1 MYKVFVSSKLC
12 ADFACSYSAADLSHL
27 RTCVLDALM
36 LFNLDN
42 VHIHIG
48 KVNDKENEKKK

>member
-1 MYKVFVSSKLC
+1 MFKVFVSSKLC
-12 ADFACSYSAADLSHL
+12 DDFACSYSAADISHL

-42 VHIHIG
+42 VHIHIC
-48 KVNDKENEKKK
+48 KTDEKKK

>member
-12 ADFACSYSAADLSHL
+12 DDFAVSCSAADLSHL
-27 RTCVLDALM
+27 RTCVLDALL

-48 KVNDKENEKKK
+48 KFPDNEKKK

>member
-12 ADFACSYSAADLSHL
+12 DDFAASYSAADVSHL
-27 RTCVLDALM
+27 RTCILNALM

-42 VHIHIG
+42 IDIHIC
-48 KVNDKENEKKK
+48 KVDEKKK

>member
-12 ADFACSYSAADLSHL
+12 DDFAFSAADVSHL
-27 RTCVLDALM
+27 RTCILDVLM

-42 VHIHIG
+42 VHIHIC
-48 KVNDKENEKKK
+48 KIDEKKS

>member
-12 ADFACSYSAADLSHL
+12 DDFSAFYSVADVSHL

-42 VHIHIG
+42 VHIDIC
-48 KVNDKENEKKK
+48 KADEKKK